1 MVCLPCLFCKGTQ
14 ATTNKELRDLYTS
27 YLNQEKMQ
35 LLKEKRRQQE
45 NVDATSSALS
55 DTQCGASDE
64 AVYAKALWD
73 CFR

>member
-1 MVCLPCLFCKGTQ
+1 VCFLCLCCEETQ
-14 ATTNKELRDLYTS
+14 ATTNRIFGDLYTS

-35 LLKEKRRQQE
+35 LLKESRRQQE

-55 DTQCGASDE
+55 DTQCGASNE

>member
-1 MVCLPCLFCKGTQ
+1 MVCLPCLCFKGTQ
-14 ATTNKELRDLYTS
+14 PTTNEELGDLYTS

-45 NVDATSSALS
+45 NADATSSALS

-64 AVYAKALWD
+64 ALYAKALLD